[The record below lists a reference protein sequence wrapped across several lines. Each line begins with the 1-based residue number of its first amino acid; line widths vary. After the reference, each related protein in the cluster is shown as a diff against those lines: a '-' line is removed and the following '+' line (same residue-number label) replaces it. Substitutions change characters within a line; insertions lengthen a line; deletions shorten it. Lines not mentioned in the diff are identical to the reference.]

1 MTRLLGAWLALP
13 VEHGTLEL
21 KVVSLRPMLGV
32 EFTLKKYQMSR
43 GRHQIH

>member
-1 MTRLLGAWLALP
+1 MSRLTGTWLALP

-21 KVVSLRPMLGV
+21 KVASLSPMLGV
-32 EFTLKKYQMSR
+32 ESTLKKYQMSR